1 MSYEFLDDMFERL
14 LVTEGKTFGEAFEA
28 IINERVEI
36 MRDLGRVENAYQLF
50 RKRHPKLPDNFF
62 RNISSEPDRQIT
74 NCVLNYFIGH
84 NDNNSSKQMEL
95 GQKSDDCNN
104 QWPCI
109 MPTFN

>member
-50 RKRHPKLPDNFF
+50 RKRHPQLPDNYF
-62 RNISSEPDRQIT
+62 RNHIQRTRPADYKL
-74 NCVLNYFIGH
+74 CVKLFH
-84 NDNNSSKQMEL
+84 
-95 GQKSDDCNN
+95 
-104 QWPCI
+104 WA
-109 MPTFN
+109 